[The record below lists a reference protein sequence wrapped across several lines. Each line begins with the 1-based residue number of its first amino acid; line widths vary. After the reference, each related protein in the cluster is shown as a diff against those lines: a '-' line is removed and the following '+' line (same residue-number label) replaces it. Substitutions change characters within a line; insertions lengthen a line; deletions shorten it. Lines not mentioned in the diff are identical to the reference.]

1 VVVPDL
7 VGTPWAYGALMARW
21 GRVSDWAQLALVWL
35 MTITIGVA
43 IYFFPITRL
52 LDSLVE

>member
-1 VVVPDL
+1 MPDL

-35 MTITIGVA
+35 MTINIGVA
-43 IYFFPITRL
+43 ICFFPITRL

>member
-1 VVVPDL
+1 MPDL
-7 VGTPWAYGALMARW
+7 VGTPWVYGALMARW

-35 MTITIGVA
+35 MTITTGVA
-43 IYFFPITRL
+43 IYFFPIARL